1 MSLKKIWNSLCGRSE
16 KTETAAS
23 PENAPAQPAVSA
35 PASVATTAPA
45 AKVRAPR
52 KSAQQKPQKTPAEV
66 RVSRTE
72 PVAAQATAS
81 AKTAASAPPKR
92 SVLSML
98 SRGEH
103 DALLKII
110 NKQQPSSILEIG
122 VGDGSRMPAILA
134 MMDQSGVTQD
144 SLKAIV
150 IDEFELGG
158 GVVAMRDYHRQ
169 LAGLSIRPVIF
180 PEPVGRGLVSVAHR
194 FGAVDLV
201 LVDSAIEEANSQ
213 DLATFLGKVT
223 HPGSQMLSNASGKW
237 TNRQAGSDVA
247 RRAA

>member
-16 KTETAAS
+16 KTETGAS
-23 PENAPAQPAVSA
+23 PENASAQPAVSA
-35 PASVATTAPA
+35 PSSAATVAPA
-45 AKVRAPR
+45 AKARAPR
-52 KSAQQKPQKTPAEV
+52 KAAQQKLRKTPAEV
-66 RVSRTE
+66 PVSRTE
-72 PVAAQATAS
+72 PVAA
-81 AKTAASAPPKR
+81 AKAAAPAAPPKR
-92 SVLSML
+92 GVLSML

-103 DALLKII
+103 DALLKLI
-110 NKQQPSSILEIG
+110 NKQRPSSILEIG

-201 LVDSAIEEANSQ
+201 LVDTAVEETNSQ

-223 HPGSQMLSNASGKW
+223 HPGSQVLSNASGKW
-237 TNRQAGSDVA
+237 TNRKAGSDVA